1 MTTTI
6 TQLSGDSIAALRR
19 DHEKLRYEVQS
30 LRVQLRA
37 AMSALESGLRM
48 MVRFE
53 LTAALAKT
61 DATKGATIVG
71 QYCRGGKHKTAITVH
86 NPADATNGDY
96 TYSGASGASGWAFYD
111 AVTLEF
117 WIFDMDCPGT

>member
-1 MTTTI
+1 MTTTV
-6 TQLSGDSIAALRR
+6 TQLSQDSLAALRR

-53 LTAALAKT
+53 LSSALANTEASKA
-61 DATKGATIVG
+61 ATLVG
-71 QYCRGGKHKTAITVH
+71 QYCRGGQHKTSVTVY
-86 NPADATNGDY
+86 NPADATNGNY
-96 TYSGASGASGWAFYD
+96 TYYGASGASGWAFYD
-111 AVTLEF
+111 AVEKKF